1 MLTNNRLFYLWC
13 VLTGGVILI
22 SVLPGSSSIDHFLAA
37 YDSNRWAH
45 FLAYVSVATIPVAA
59 WKSRTSILFSLIPAL
74 VSIALELWQ
83 SHMPGPMVRTQ
94 NVPADL
100 FGIAAGVLLGLNIRM
115 MRNSEKSIDNV
126 RSDSSRSAMY

>member
-45 FLAYVSVATIPVAA
+45 FLAYASVATIPVAA
-59 WKSRTSILFSLIPAL
+59 CKMTYNILFSLIPAL

-83 SHMPGPMVRTQ
+83 SHMPGPMVRTH

-100 FGIAAGVLLGLNIRM
+100 LVLAAGATVDLSIRM
-115 MRNSEKSIDNV
+115 
-126 RSDSSRSAMY
+126 

>member
-22 SVLPGSSSIDHFLAA
+22 SVLPGSSLIDHFLAA

-45 FLAYVSVATIPVAA
+45 FLAYASVATIPVTA

-83 SHMPGPMVRTQ
+83 SHMPGPMVRMQ

>member
-22 SVLPGSSSIDHFLAA
+22 SVFPGGSLIDHFLAA

-45 FLAYVSVATIPVAA
+45 FLAYAPVATIPVAV
-59 WKSRTSILFSLIPAL
+59 WKSRTRILCGLIPAL
-74 VSIALELWQ
+74 VNIALELWQ

-126 RSDSSRSAMY
+126 RSDSSRSATY